1 MIWRGCLSLNYL
13 SIAIFVTVYL
23 LIALRTLRWFKVPIW
38 TIMLTGAVAM
48 ILSGVIPLQTAYSA
62 INLDVIFFLLG
73 MFSIVAAM
81 ALSGLLEYLT
91 ARMIRLSKTPQ
102 RALAM
107 VLFGM
112 GLLSAFLVNDTLA
125 LTATPIM
132 LGLSKQMR
140 IKPSVLLMTLA
151 LGVTIGSVMTPVGNP
166 QNLLIAL
173 SSSIPNPMFDF
184 LYFLVPPTIIGLIVT
199 FLILKFYYRKDLAK
213 SAEDFGTIPL
223 PLIKDAR
230 LARLSA
236 YVAGIVVVGFFL
248 VGVIQLFGV
257 QGNVNLGTVSLFGAT
272 IVYLL
277 STRRREILASV
288 DWGII
293 IFFMSLFI
301 VVQGFWDSNAL
312 QSLLLYLPALNPS
325 DIVVSLSVIILTS
338 LIFSQLLSN
347 VPFVAVYIKAMQA
360 AGFTGNNVK
369 AWVALAGAS
378 TLAGGLSLLGAASNV
393 IILEAAEN
401 RGSGFSSLEFS
412 KIGLLVTIPNI
423 LILYLFIRIL

>member
-1 MIWRGCLSLNYL
+1 MPPLHYL
-13 SIAIFVTVYL
+13 PIGIFTVVYA
-23 LIALRTLRWFKVPIW
+23 LIALRNFRRFKIPIW
-38 TIMLTGAVAM
+38 TIMLAGAVAM
-48 ILSGVIPLQTAYSA
+48 IFSGAIPLQDAYAS

-73 MFSIVAAM
+73 MFSIVASM
-81 ALSGLLEYLT
+81 ELSGLLEYLT
-91 ARMIRLSKTPQ
+91 ARMIRLARTPQ
-102 RALAM
+102 RALAL

-151 LGVTIGSVMTPVGNP
+151 LGVTIGSAMTPVGNP

-173 SSSIPNPMFDF
+173 SSGIPNPMF
-184 LYFLVPPTIIGLIVT
+184 YFLVPPTIIGLIVT

-223 PLIKDAR
+223 PPIKDAR

-338 LIFSQLLSN
+338 LIFS
-347 VPFVAVYIKAMQA
+347 
-360 AGFTGNNVK
+360 
-369 AWVALAGAS
+369 
-378 TLAGGLSLLGAASNV
+378 
-393 IILEAAEN
+393 
-401 RGSGFSSLEFS
+401 
-412 KIGLLVTIPNI
+412 
-423 LILYLFIRIL
+423 

>member
-1 MIWRGCLSLNYL
+1 MPPLHYL
-13 SIAIFVTVYL
+13 PIGIFAVVYV
-23 LIALRTLRWFKVPIW
+23 LIALRNFRRFKIPIW
-38 TIMLTGAVAM
+38 TIMLAGATAM
-48 ILSGVIPLQTAYSA
+48 IFSGAIPLQSAYAA

-81 ALSGLLEYLT
+81 ELSGLLEHLT
-91 ARMIRLSKTPQ
+91 ARMVRLSKTPQ
-102 RALAM
+102 RALAL

-140 IKPSVLLMTLA
+140 IKPSVLLITLA

-173 SSSIPNPMFDF
+173 SSGIPNPM
-184 LYFLVPPTIIGLIVT
+184 LYFLVPPTIIGLVVT
-199 FLILKFYYRKDLAK
+199 LLILRFYYRKDLAK
-213 SAEDFGTIPL
+213 SAKDFGTIPL
-223 PLIKDAR
+223 PPIKDGR

-248 VGVIQLFGV
+248 VGIAQLFGV
-257 QGNVNLGTVSLFGAT
+257 QGNLNLGTVSLFGAT
-272 IVYLL
+272 TVYLL

-312 QSLLLYLPALNPS
+312 QSLLIYLPALNPS
-325 DIVVSLSVIILTS
+325 DIVVSLSVIIVTS

-360 AGFTGNNVK
+360 AGFTGGNMK

-393 IILEAAEN
+393 IILEAAES

-423 LILYLFIRIL
+423 LVLYLFLRVL

>member
-1 MIWRGCLSLNYL
+1 MPQLHYL
-13 SIAIFVTVYL
+13 PIAIFALVYA
-23 LIALRTLRWFKVPIW
+23 LIALRNFGRFKIPIW
-38 TIMLTGAVAM
+38 TLMLVGAVAM
-48 ILSGVIPLQTAYSA
+48 IFSGSLSLQTAYAA

-81 ALSGLLEYLT
+81 DLSGLLEYLT
-91 ARMIRLSKTPQ
+91 ARMVRVSRTPQ
-102 RALAM
+102 RALAL

-140 IKPSVLLMTLA
+140 IRPSALLMTLA
-151 LGVTIGSVMTPVGNP
+151 LGVTIGSVMTPIGNP

-173 SSSIPNPMFDF
+173 SSGIPNPMFDF
-184 LYFLVPPTIIGLIVT
+184 LYFLVPPTIVGLVVT
-199 FLILKFYYRKDLAK
+199 FLILRFYYRKDLTTSAK
-213 SAEDFGTIPL
+213 DFGTILL
-223 PLIKDAR
+223 PPVKDGR

-236 YVAGIVVVGFFL
+236 WVAGIVVAGFFI
-248 VGVIQLFGV
+248 VGVAQLFGV
-257 QGNVNLGTVSLFGAT
+257 QGNLNLGTVSLFGAT

-277 STRRREILASV
+277 SDRRREILAAV

-312 QSLLLYLPALNPS
+312 QSLLVYLPALNPS
-325 DIVVSLSVIILTS
+325 DIVVSLSVIIVTS

-347 VPFVAVYIKAMQA
+347 VPFVAVYIRAMQA
-360 AGFTGNNVK
+360 AGFTGSNVK

-393 IILEAAEN
+393 IILETAET

-412 KIGLLVTIPNI
+412 KLGLLVTIPNI
-423 LILYLFIRIL
+423 LILYLFLRIL

>member
-1 MIWRGCLSLNYL
+1 VPSLHYL
-13 SIAIFVTVYL
+13 PIGIFVVVYV
-23 LIALRTLRWFKVPIW
+23 LIALRNFRRFKIPIW
-38 TIMLTGAVAM
+38 TIMLAGAVAM
-48 ILSGVIPLQTAYSA
+48 IFSGALPLQDAYSA

-81 ALSGLLEYLT
+81 DLSGLLEYLT
-91 ARMIRLSKTPQ
+91 ARMLRLSRTPQ
-102 RALAM
+102 RALAL

-125 LTATPIM
+125 LTSTPIM

-140 IKPSVLLMTLA
+140 IRPSVLLITLA
-151 LGVTIGSVMTPVGNP
+151 LGVTIGSAMTPVGNP

-173 SSSIPNPMFDF
+173 SSGIPNPMLDF
-184 LYFLVPPTIIGLIVT
+184 LYYLVPPTIIGLVVT
-199 FLILKFYYRKDLAK
+199 FLILRFYYRKDLAK

-223 PLIKDAR
+223 PPIKDGR

-236 YVAGIVVVGFFL
+236 YVAGIVVAGFFL
-248 VGVIQLFGV
+248 VGVAQLFGV
-257 QGNVNLGTVSLFGAT
+257 QGNINLGTVSLFGAT
-272 IVYLL
+272 VVYLL

-325 DIVVSLSVIILTS
+325 DTVISLGVIISAS

-360 AGFTGNNVK
+360 AGFTGTNVK

-393 IILEAAEN
+393 IILEAAES

-423 LILYLFIRIL
+423 LILYLFLRIL

>member
-1 MIWRGCLSLNYL
+1 M
-13 SIAIFVTVYL
+13 
-23 LIALRTLRWFKVPIW
+23 ALRNFRRLKIPIW
-38 TIMLTGAVAM
+38 TIMLTGATAM
-48 ILSGVIPLQTAYSA
+48 IFSGAIPLQSAYAA

-81 ALSGLLEYLT
+81 DLSGLLEYLT
-91 ARMIRLSKTPQ
+91 ARMVRLSKTPQ
-102 RALAM
+102 RALAL

-140 IKPSVLLMTLA
+140 IKPSVLLVTLA

-173 SSSIPNPMFDF
+173 SSGIPNPMLDF
-184 LYFLVPPTIIGLIVT
+184 LYFLVPPTIIGLAVT
-199 FLILKFYYRKDLAK
+199 FLILRFFYRKDIAK
-213 SAEDFGTIPL
+213 SAKDFGAIPL
-223 PLIKDAR
+223 PPIKDRR
-230 LARLSA
+230 LAKLSA
-236 YVAGIVVVGFFL
+236 YVAAIVVVGFFL
-248 VGVIQLFGV
+248 VGIAQLSGV
-257 QGNVNLGTVSLFGAT
+257 QGNLNLGTVSLFGAT

-277 STRRREILASV
+277 STRRMEILASV

-312 QSLLLYLPALNPS
+312 QSLLLYLPTLNPT
-325 DIVVSLSVIILTS
+325 DIVVSLSVIIITS

-347 VPFVAVYIKAMQA
+347 VPFVAIYIKVMQA
-360 AGFTGNNVK
+360 AGFTGSNVK
-369 AWVALAGAS
+369 SWVALAGAS

-393 IILEAAEN
+393 IILQAAES
-401 RGSGFSSLEFS
+401 RGSGFSSIEFS
-412 KIGLLVTIPNI
+412 KVGLLVTIPNI
-423 LILYLFIRIL
+423 LILYLFLRIL

>member
-1 MIWRGCLSLNYL
+1 MSLNYV
-13 SIAIFVTVYL
+13 SIAIFITVYL
-23 LIALRTLRWFKVPIW
+23 LIALRNLRWFKIPIW

-48 ILSGVIPLQTAYSA
+48 IFSGVIPLQTAYAA

-81 ALSGLLEYLT
+81 DLSGLLEYLT
-91 ARMIRLSKTPQ
+91 ARMVRLSKTPQ
-102 RALAM
+102 RALAL

-125 LTATPIM
+125 LTATLMM
-132 LGLSKQMR
+132 LGLSKQMKIR
-140 IKPSVLLMTLA
+140 PGVLLITLA

-173 SSSIPNPMFDF
+173 SSGIPNPMLDF
-184 LYFLVPPTIIGLIVT
+184 LYFLVPPTVVGLVVT
-199 FLILKFYYRKDLAK
+199 FLILRFYYRRDLAESEK
-213 SAEDFGTIPL
+213 SFGEIPL
-223 PLIKDAR
+223 PPVRDGR

-236 YVAGIVVVGFFL
+236 WAGGIVVVGFFI
-248 VGVIQLFGV
+248 VGVARLFGV
-257 QGNVNLGTVSLFGAT
+257 QGNLNLGTVSLLGAT

-277 STRRREILASV
+277 SGRRREILASV
-288 DWGII
+288 DWGIV

-312 QSLLLYLPALNPS
+312 QSLLLYLPALNTS
-325 DIVVSLSVIILTS
+325 EIVVSLGVIILSS
-338 LIFSQLLSN
+338 LIFSQVLSN
-347 VPFVAVYIKAMQA
+347 VPFVAVYIRVMQS
-360 AGFTGNNVK
+360 AGFTGSNVK

-393 IILEAAEN
+393 IILEAAEV

-412 KIGLLVTIPNI
+412 KIGLLATIPNI
-423 LILYLFIRIL
+423 LILYLFLRIL